1 MKHISTIAKT
11 ERKSTVMG
19 CGECQS
25 SCQSA
30 CKTSCTVGNQTCKQE
45 ERINKSVSA
54 IQSFAP
60 SSPFSRPVTM
70 CRCMVRALLL

>member
-1 MKHISTIAKT
+1 MKHINTIAKT
-11 ERKSTVMG
+11 ERKSNVMG

-45 ERINKSVSA
+45 ERINNTQKKE
-54 IQSFAP
+54 
-60 SSPFSRPVTM
+60 T
-70 CRCMVRALLL
+70 L

>member
-11 ERKSTVMG
+11 ERKSAVMG

-45 ERINKSVSA
+45 ERINTTEKKTN
-54 IQSFAP
+54 I
-60 SSPFSRPVTM
+60 
-70 CRCMVRALLL
+70 

>member
-45 ERINKSVSA
+45 ERINKTEKKQN
-54 IQSFAP
+54 I
-60 SSPFSRPVTM
+60 
-70 CRCMVRALLL
+70 

>member
-11 ERKSTVMG
+11 ERKSTVIG
-19 CGECQS
+19 CAECQS

-45 ERINKSVSA
+45 ERINNQKKNE
-54 IQSFAP
+54 
-60 SSPFSRPVTM
+60 T
-70 CRCMVRALLL
+70 L